1 MAKKQEATTERKV
14 LVTIRS
20 GSKKKTFETWQ
31 FWEIV
36 GELQWIGADRM
47 TAYDAAK
54 WVRQL
59 NPGEKQ
65 VIPPGIMMEVKEEE
79 SQ

>member
-1 MAKKQEATTERKV
+1 MVQMAKKPAEPERKV

-20 GSKKKTFETWQ
+20 GRKKVTLETWK

-36 GELQWIGADRM
+36 GELQWMGVDRM

-54 WVRQL
+54 WVLQL

-65 VIPPGIMMEVKEEE
+65 VIPPGILMEVTEK
-79 SQ
+79 